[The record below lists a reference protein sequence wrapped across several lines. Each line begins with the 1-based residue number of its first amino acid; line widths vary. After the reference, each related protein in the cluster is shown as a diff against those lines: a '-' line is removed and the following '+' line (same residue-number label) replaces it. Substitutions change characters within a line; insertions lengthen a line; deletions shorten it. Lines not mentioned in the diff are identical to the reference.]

1 MPRRLL
7 NAALGL
13 AAGIVTAPLAIVA
26 WPAFLA
32 WFMFNETEGR
42 EA

>member
-1 MPRRLL
+1 MTARRVF
-7 NAALGL
+7 AALCGL
-13 AAGIVTAPLAIVA
+13 VAGIVTAPFALAA

-32 WFMFNETEGR
+32 WFAYNETE